1 MLRQREREPFIR
13 IAMFIDGANLFHTA
27 KNIGMNVDFKKLLNL
42 PGLREDGQ
50 LVRAYYYS
58 ATSNESPEFVIKLLD
73 YLEYN
78 GYSVVTKMSKTFNG
92 KTKGNM
98 DIELAVDALSLSK
111 HYDKMY
117 LFSGDGD
124 FEYLVRALQRK
135 GIQVCAIS
143 TIQTH
148 PPMIADELRRVADE
162 FIDLNDLRP
171 LISRTLADVGT

>member
-1 MLRQREREPFIR
+1 MPRQREREPFIR

-42 PGLREDGQ
+42 PERENGK
-50 LVRAYYYS
+50 LFRAYYYS
-58 ATSNESPEFVIKLLD
+58 AVKDGAEELAFVVKLLD

-78 GYSVVTKMSKTFNG
+78 GYTVVTKMSKTFNG

-98 DIELAVDALSLSK
+98 DVELAVDALNLSK

-124 FEYLVRALQRK
+124 FEYLVRALQYK
-135 GIQVCAIS
+135 GIQVCVIS

-171 LISRTLADVGT
+171 LLSRTALE